1 MKENEV
7 LFFPCLTSALVKQSQ
22 ILQTAAF
29 YTSNEQFTGKEEVV
43 KFVSS
48 KTFFYRSAFP

>member
-22 ILQTAAF
+22 ILQATAF